1 MALPHGPGAARGAWR
16 ARRGSL
22 SLLSSLEVP
31 TGRGRRAAVCAR
43 VVDTRIWRMAGTNQL
58 ELVVVKVFVSSRVPL
73 CICAGGRVCLC
84 VSVCVPRHPRAH
96 RIHTACVL
104 FFVCWFVAG
113 KSGRVVQRARSRAVW
128 VRRSH
133 RASLDRPPRPGP
145 CALPLAFGWPL
156 ALPPR
161 PRAERPWS
169 PGSTV
174 VPGSTRPQQLQQLS
188 IHNMNH

>member
-145 CALPLAFGWPL
+145 CALHRWRSVGRW
-156 ALPPR
+156 R
-161 PRAERPWS
+161 CRRAPEPSDRGLRDLRS
-169 PGSTV
+169 FRG
-174 VPGSTRPQQLQQLS
+174 QHD
-188 IHNMNH
+188 HNNCNNCQFTT